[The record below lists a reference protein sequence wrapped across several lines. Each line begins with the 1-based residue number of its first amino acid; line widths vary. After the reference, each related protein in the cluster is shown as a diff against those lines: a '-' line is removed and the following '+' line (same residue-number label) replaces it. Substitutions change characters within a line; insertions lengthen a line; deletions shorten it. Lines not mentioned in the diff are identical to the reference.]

1 MRVILPQMERQLR
14 KTKEKAIERGKWQGR
29 GGPRG
34 SYRVSENLPSGYD
47 SDMDFPKDRKASTSY
62 RMRIAWLLAIAL
74 LDCLNRPCF
83 IAATLRIGHSITFHL
98 AKLATTVLHSLPLT
112 QRE

>member
-1 MRVILPQMERQLR
+1 MERQLR

-47 SDMDFPKDRKASTSY
+47 SDMDFPKDRKASTHKSLRCHTAVRRQY
-62 RMRIAWLLAIAL
+62 Q
-74 LDCLNRPCF
+74 RPCDRKRSMCM
-83 IAATLRIGHSITFHL
+83 TQLL
-98 AKLATTVLHSLPLT
+98 TVLC
-112 QRE
+112 